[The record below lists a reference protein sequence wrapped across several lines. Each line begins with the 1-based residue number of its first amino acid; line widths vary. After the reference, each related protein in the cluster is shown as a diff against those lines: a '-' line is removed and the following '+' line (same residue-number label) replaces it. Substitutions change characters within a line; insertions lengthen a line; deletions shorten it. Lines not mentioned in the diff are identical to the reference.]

1 MPMSAAPLV
10 AETLGFLRGELRLHA
25 EAEERWLYP
34 AIAVQLRHPLSTAG
48 MAFDHDLLREHADV
62 LEAVDVEDSRALQQ
76 AMYSLYALLDSHF
89 RKEEHVYL
97 PFLEYEREA
106 GVIAEIEEAMTRY
119 ENGEPEPERQLEI
132 DLGRQEFPLT
142 GFPLEQLAYLLRYAV
157 RAPSSHNTQPWRFR
171 LFDDAVELY
180 ADRTRALPVVDHD
193 DRELVI
199 SCGASLLTLR
209 TAIRHY
215 GFEDDVQL
223 LPDEREPDL
232 LARIRLGAPRPPKF
246 EEKHLFWA
254 IAKRHTNRH
263 SFDDRE
269 VPTGLVEELERA
281 AADEGARSPFSKRMS
296 SATSSPSSLQRPI
309 AGSSPIRGS
318 AGSSPHGSTAAE
330 GMTECRHTLS
340 TCRGFWGPSLRSS

>member
-1 MPMSAAPLV
+1 MLEEMTHQLTEPLLRRHESLRPRVMRIAELAGEIPALAADERRAAR

-34 AIAVQLRHPLSTAG
+34 EIAVQLRHPLSTAG
-48 MAFDHDLLREHADV
+48 MAFDHDLMREHADV

-89 RKEEHVYL
+89 RREEHVYL

-106 GVIAEIEEAMTRY
+106 GVIAEIEEAMTRH

-132 DLGRQEFPLT
+132 DLERQEFPLT

-263 SFDDRE
+263 SFDDCE

-281 AADEGARSPFSKRMS
+281 AADEGALL
-296 SATSSPSSLQRPI
+296 AVL
-309 AGSSPIRGS
+309 G
-318 AGSSPHGSTAAE
+318 
-330 GMTECRHTLS
+330 
-340 TCRGFWGPSLRSS
+340 